1 MEQKNPVVFFEIGC
15 KDAATTKQFYKNVFG
30 WEPNQFGLINAEMQK
45 GISGHINS
53 LGHEPHNYVMIYIEV
68 DDINAYIAKV
78 QNAGGKRIVDPIP
91 LPNGKQFAW
100 VNDAE
105 GNLIGLLTP

>member
-1 MEQKNPVVFFEIGC
+1 MENKHPVVFFEIGC
-15 KDAATTKQFYKNVFG
+15 KDASITKQFYKEVFSR
-30 WEPNQFGLINAEMQK
+30 EANQFGLINAETQK
-45 GISGHINS
+45 GIAGHINS
-53 LGHEPHNYVMIYIEV
+53 LGHEPHNYVMVYIEV

-78 QNAGGKRIVDPIP
+78 LTAGGKKIVGPIP

-100 VNDAE
+100 VSDVE